1 MRTAI
6 IVWLVVILLAI
17 FGPAT
22 LYTVDETHLAVVT
35 RFGEIRG
42 INTSAGLKIKAPFVD
57 SVNRFDKRV
66 LRVDVPPST
75 LPDREKEFLDIDAY
89 ARYRITDVR
98 KFFEKLGNLDRAED
112 RIGRIVISGLREEIA
127 QRTKEEIIG
136 ARIEETLDGER
147 VIIAT
152 ESRQE
157 ILDRVLAAS
166 DQAVK
171 APENDFGVAI
181 LDVRIKRADFPEAS
195 QQNIFAR
202 MRAERE
208 RISREFRAQG
218 QEERDRI
225 EAAAERDRAIILAD
239 AQKQSNITRGQGE
252 AQAIEIFA
260 RALEQDPEFFVFQR
274 SLQAYKTFLTSNT
287 TVVLSSESDLFQVL
301 EDTAQVPVA
310 ERISLVGSVDS
321 LRGNLWTVGGR
332 EVQVSGATIINVSG
346 PLDVG
351 VGVYTEGVLQEDDSI
366 LASEVLSGI
375 AGRLEGINIV
385 RLVVDQR
392 VVLVDGNTDVQ
403 VHIPADPRLVG
414 IVHVDVE
421 RRDGQLVAT
430 RVTEGLRGNLTLQE
444 DSVWT
449 VGATQITIDSET
461 QIEEGA
467 DQLGADVVV
476 SLGRTRGGAPLAL
489 KVSLQR
495 PDDESE
501 SVVGAVEA
509 VTQEWNVS
517 GTGETL
523 IVNEDTVVQ
532 LGSDQIGLAV
542 QAGYVKQQDGSL
554 LAQQVRIE

>member
-17 FGPAT
+17 FGPQT
-22 LYTVDETHLAVVT
+22 LYTVDETQLVVVT

-57 SVNRFDKRV
+57 SANRFDKRV

-75 LPDREKEFLDIDAY
+75 LPDSEKEFLDIDAY
-89 ARYRITDVR
+89 TRYRITDVR

-112 RIGRIVISGLREEIA
+112 RIGRIVISALRDEIA

-136 ARIEETLDGER
+136 ARVEETPAGER
-147 VIIAT
+147 VVIAT
-152 ESRQE
+152 SSRQQ
-157 ILDRVLAAS
+157 ILDRVLASS
-166 DQAVK
+166 DQSVK
-171 APENDFGVAI
+171 SPENDFGVEI
-181 LDVRIKRADFPEAS
+181 LDVRIKRADFPEAA

-218 QEERDRI
+218 QEERDII
-225 EAAAERDRAIILAD
+225 EAAAERDKAIILAD
-239 AQKQSNITRGQGE
+239 AGKQGNITRGEGE

-274 SLQAYKTFLTSNT
+274 SLEAYKTFLTSNT
-287 TVVLSSESDLFQVL
+287 TVVLSSEADLFQVL
-301 EDTAQVPVA
+301 EDTAPVPVT
-310 ERISLVGSVDS
+310 ERISLVGSIDS
-321 LRGNLWTVGGR
+321 LKGNLWTVGGR
-332 EVQVSGATIINVSG
+332 EVRLSGATVINVSG

-351 VGVYTEGVLQEDDSI
+351 ADIYAEGVLREDGSL

-375 AGRLEGINIV
+375 SGRLERKTLV
-385 RLVVDQR
+385 RLVVNQQ
-392 VVLVDGNTDVQ
+392 VVLVDRNTDIQ
-403 VHIPADPRLVG
+403 VRIPADPQLVG
-414 IVHVDVE
+414 IVHVDGA
-421 RRDGQLVAT
+421 RRDGQLLAT
-430 RVTEGLRGNLTLQE
+430 SITEGLRGTLTLQE

-449 VGATQITIDSET
+449 AGATQITINSDT

-467 DQLGADVVV
+467 DQLGADIAV
-476 SLGRTRGGAPLAL
+476 SLGRARDGTLLAL

-495 PDDESE
+495 PDDETE
-501 SVVGAVEA
+501 SLVGAVNG

-517 GTGETL
+517 GTGRTI
-523 IVNEDTVVQ
+523 IVNEGTVVQ
-532 LGSDQIGLAV
+532 LGSDQVGLV
-542 QAGYVKQQDGSL
+542 VLAGYVQQQDGSL
-554 LAQQVRIE
+554 LAEQVRIE